1 MEKNR
6 RVILGFFPPPIDGQ
20 TLWTQRFAEL
30 ISGDAPVARVDMSSG
45 EAAPASTVRFR
56 TRRAVHYAN
65 LRTRIK
71 HQLREHPS
79 ATVVWPSVSPTL
91 LGHMRDRLIVLPSLR
106 PDQRIIAVV
115 HWGSFDSLFRSTLTS
130 ASARRLVERV
140 RGIVFLEKTLAD
152 RCAEWIPDEKR
163 LVVPNTIRAE
173 LVCSEAE
180 LAAKREFRMGRSVM
194 RILFVSNMIR
204 SKGYLDVVRSLP
216 GLVDRGVDLQADFA
230 GGWESSEAATEFE
243 NELSASGLS
252 TRVRHHGL
260 VRDPERLRKLYLGA
274 DVFVL
279 PTYYSTEAQPLAVL
293 EALAAGTPIVT
304 TRHASLPAMV
314 RDSEAI
320 FVPPRKPEAIADA
333 VETLVDRDRWMRMSV
348 AARNRFDSCFGPD
361 VVRRRWETLLNTI
374 EGGTAS

>member
-1 MEKNR
+1 
-6 RVILGFFPPPIDGQ
+6 
-20 TLWTQRFAEL
+20 
-30 ISGDAPVARVDMSSG
+30 
-45 EAAPASTVRFR
+45 
-56 TRRAVHYAN
+56 
-65 LRTRIK
+65 
-71 HQLREHPS
+71 
-79 ATVVWPSVSPTL
+79 
-91 LGHMRDRLIVLPSLR
+91 MRDRLIVLPSLR

-140 RGIVFLEKTLAD
+140 RGIVFGDKTLAD
-152 RCAEWIPDEKR
+152 RCAGWIPDEKR
-163 LVVPNTIRAE
+163 FVVPNTIRAE

-180 LAAKREFRMGRSVM
+180 LAAKREFLLGRSVM

-216 GLVDRGVDLQADFA
+216 GLVKRGVDLQADFA
-230 GGWESSEAATEFE
+230 GGWESSEDAAEFD
-243 NELSASGLS
+243 NELSASGLN

-279 PTYYSTEAQPLAVL
+279 PTYYSTEAQPHAVL

-314 RDSEAI
+314 RGSEAI
-320 FVPPRKPEAIADA
+320 FVPPRKPEAITDA

-374 EGGTAS
+374 EGRSAS